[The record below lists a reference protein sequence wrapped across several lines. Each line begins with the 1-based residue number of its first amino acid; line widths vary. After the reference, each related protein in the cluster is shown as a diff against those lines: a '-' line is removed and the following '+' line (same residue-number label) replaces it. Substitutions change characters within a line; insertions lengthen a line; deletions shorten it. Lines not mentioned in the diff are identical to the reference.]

1 MPVLSNPRHER
12 FAQELAKGKTADDA
26 YVTAGYKENRHNA
39 STLRTNQTISNRVT
53 EIQSRAAA
61 RVEVTRASL
70 ILEAEEVRVAAMAAG
85 QLSAAIAAIKEKG
98 VLSGDRVEKRENR
111 NTGAD
116 DMTDGELAA
125 IIRRGGAGAI
135 EQADSAKL
143 IDRVH

>member
-12 FAQELAKGKTADDA
+12 FAQELAKGKTADEA
-26 YVTAGYKENRHNA
+26 YVEAGYQENRHNA
-39 STLRTNQTISNRVT
+39 SRLKTNETIANRIS
-53 EIQSRAAA
+53 EIQARAAS

-70 ILEAEEVRVAAMAAG
+70 IAEAEEVRVAAMVAG

-125 IIRRGGAGAI
+125 IIRGGSAGAI

-143 IDRVH
+143 TDRVH